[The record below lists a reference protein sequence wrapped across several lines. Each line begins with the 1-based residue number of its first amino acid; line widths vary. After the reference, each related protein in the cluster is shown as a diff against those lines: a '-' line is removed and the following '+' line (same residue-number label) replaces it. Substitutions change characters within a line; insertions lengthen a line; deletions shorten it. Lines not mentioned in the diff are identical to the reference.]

1 MNTKFVVCLSL
12 MVAVS
17 LSFSD
22 SICQAAILYV
32 DGSIAASG
40 DGTSWP
46 TAKKTIQ
53 EAVTAAAQYDQVWVK
68 AGTYALAST
77 ITLNKALSLFGGFAG
92 TETALSQRDLK
103 TNVTTIDGQNA
114 RQCISITYDYVT
126 VDGFSITRGY
136 ATGATQPTYGSGIY
150 INVYSGTGGLYSGA
164 YTTVTNCK
172 VFSNTNVSAIYMYA
186 FTGTISNCMV
196 YGNSA
201 LYDGAGIYV
210 HQSQSVIV
218 NCTVVYNTAT
228 NGSGGGIYVLGS
240 NYNPGAKI
248 INTIVWGN
256 TAGDGGANLYT
267 VSSGTLSVTY
277 SDIQGGYSGTG
288 NRNVAPG
295 FVSAGT
301 YNYHLAPGATCC
313 VDLGTNA
320 ATNVYYASV
329 FPLKDFEGD
338 PRIYGT
344 YADIGADEYFVASVP
359 TVTTAAVSGITT
371 VAATGG
377 GNVTADGGSTVSARG
392 VCWSTSSDPT
402 VTDSCSSDGS
412 GTGTFVSSLTGLTP
426 NTPYHVRAYATN
438 STGTAYGSDVPFSTL
453 VPAVLPTVTTATIA
467 EITSTTAS
475 GGGEVTADG
484 GAAVTARGAC
494 WSTSPDP
501 TLADSYTSDGSGTGQ
516 FTSSITGLTEATQ
529 YHVRTYATNTA
540 GTAYGDDITFN
551 SDAVLRLTVLGDGEG
566 SVQSIASG
574 IGCASGTCTND
585 VNYGAT
591 VELSHSLIG
600 HSIFGGWSGDCTGIG
615 LCTLAMNQSRTV
627 FATFDINPAE
637 AVWIDPGS
645 NYYGK
650 IGTAYLATGSTLN
663 IKACR
668 IEITEEIDLNQGK
681 TIIFS
686 GGYNSS
692 YNENSGLTTV
702 KGTVTVR
709 SGIITV
715 EKLAIR

>member
-1 MNTKFVVCLSL
+1 MKTNFIVCLAL
-12 MVAVS
+12 MVAVA
-17 LSFSD
+17 LSFSA
-22 SICQAAILYV
+22 SICQASILYV

-40 DGTSWP
+40 AGTSWA

-53 EAVTAAAQYDQVWVK
+53 ETVTAAAQYDQVWVK

-77 ITLNKALSLFGGFAG
+77 ITLNKPLFLFGGFAG
-92 TETALSQRDLK
+92 TETALSQRNLK
-103 TNVTTIDGQNA
+103 TNVTTVDGQNA
-114 RQCISITYDYVT
+114 RQCISITSDYVT

-136 ATGATQPTYGSGIY
+136 ADGATQPFYGSGIF
-150 INVYSGTGGLYSGA
+150 IKITSGGA

-240 NYNPGAKI
+240 NYTPGAKI
-248 INTIVWGN
+248 INTIVWSN
-256 TAGDGGANLYT
+256 TAGGDGANLYT
-267 VSSGTLSVTY
+267 VTSGTLSVTY

-301 YNYHLAPGATCC
+301 YNYHLAPGASCC
-313 VDLGTNA
+313 IDLGTNA
-320 ATNVYYASV
+320 ATNINYSSV
-329 FPLKDFEGD
+329 FPLTDFEGD

-344 YADIGADEYFVASVP
+344 YADIGADEYFVASAP
-359 TVTTAAVSGITT
+359 TVTTATITEITT
-371 VAATGG
+371 TTATGG
-377 GNVTADGGSTVSARG
+377 GNVTTDGGSSVTARG
-392 VCWSTSSDPT
+392 VCWSTNANPT
-402 VTDSCSSDGS
+402 TADSKTTD
-412 GTGTFVSSLTGLTP
+412 GTGTGAFTSHLTGLTP

-438 STGTAYGSDVPFSTL
+438 STGTAYGSEEQFTTL
-453 VPAVLPTVTTATIA
+453 VPAVLPTVSNAAIT

-484 GAAVTARGAC
+484 GATVSARGGC
-494 WSTSPDP
+494 WSTSASP
-501 TLADSYTSDGSGTGQ
+501 TLADSHTSDGSGTGQ
-516 FTSSITGLTEATQ
+516 FSSSITGLTEATQ

-540 GTAYGDDITFN
+540 GTAYGNDITFY
-551 SDAVLRLTVLGDGEG
+551 SDAVLRVTILGDGDG
-566 SVQSIASG
+566 SVQSIAFG
-574 IGCASGTCTND
+574 IGCGSGTCTND
-585 VNYGAT
+585 ITYGET

-600 HSIFGGWSGDCTGIG
+600 HTLFGGWSGDCTGIG

-627 FATFDINPAE
+627 FATFGINPAE
-637 AVWIDPGS
+637 AVWIDPGL
-645 NYYGK
+645 NYYSK

-668 IEITEEIDLNQGK
+668 IEIPEDLDLNLGK
-681 TIIFS
+681 TIILS

-692 YNENSGLTTV
+692 YSDNSGLTTV
-702 KGTVTVR
+702 KGTVMVS
-709 SGIITV
+709 SGSLTV
-715 EKLAIR
+715 ENLAIR